1 MNLKNR
7 VKNAYKAL
15 TNKQDKNYAMQQL
28 IDFLGL
34 QGTEKMH
41 YLRPHILLV

>member
-34 QGTEKMH
+34 QGTKEDALSEAT
-41 YLRPHILLV
+41 YFV